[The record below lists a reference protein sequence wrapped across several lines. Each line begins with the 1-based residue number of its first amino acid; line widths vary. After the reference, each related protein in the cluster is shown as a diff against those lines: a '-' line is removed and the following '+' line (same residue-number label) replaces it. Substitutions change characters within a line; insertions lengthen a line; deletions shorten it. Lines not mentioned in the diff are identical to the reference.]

1 MNFDFEGTLL
11 NKGKNAV
18 SITGLKK
25 FLEDYGAQARSLG
38 YVEEAN
44 MVNDLLITLSETM
57 DKEKS
62 A

>member
-1 MNFDFEGTLL
+1 MNFNFEGTLL
-11 NKGKNAV
+11 NKGKKAK
-18 SITGLKK
+18 SITGLTK
-25 FLEDYGAQARSLG
+25 FLDAYGEQARSLG

-44 MVNDLLITLSETM
+44 MISDLKEALSKTM